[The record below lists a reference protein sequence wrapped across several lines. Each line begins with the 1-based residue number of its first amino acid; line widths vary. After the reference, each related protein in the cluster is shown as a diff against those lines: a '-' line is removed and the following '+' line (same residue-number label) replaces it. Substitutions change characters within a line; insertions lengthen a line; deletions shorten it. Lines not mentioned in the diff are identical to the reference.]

1 MEPFDLLVTL
11 GHIDLFIDL
20 GESYAADKTE
30 KEDNIE
36 NTCNTIKE
44 KSENKE
50 EMNIEHEIKG
60 DKINKEVTKTLK
72 LNVKKDKTNKTMNK
86 KKNETPRPELKSLVK
101 RKIKPE
107 TAKLLEVNNY
117 RKLTEFWLPSPD
129 REKTSKF
136 TKPVVEPAKQ
146 ENKEKITLQA
156 LSDVRMGGG
165 GKL

>member
-107 TAKLLEVNNY
+107 TAKLLEVNKF
-117 RKLTEFWLPSPD
+117 RKLTEFWLPRQRENFTFYKTCIRTRQAGIQGKNHSPSLA
-129 REKTSKF
+129 RC
-136 TKPVVEPAKQ
+136 
-146 ENKEKITLQA
+146 
-156 LSDVRMGGG
+156 
-165 GKL
+165 